1 MNMTRR
7 QFGIRT
13 LTTAA
18 IISSGSLSI
27 ARAQSKGVVKLGYL
41 YPNLTTLAYGIADHI
56 GAYKNAGFQVEAQR
70 FTSGQTVD
78 GIQSLF
84 NGDLDIYYGGGPE
97 SVRLNA
103 RMVDAGSE
111 PGLSVISG
119 SNPGHTNLV
128 LSLKLQPKS
137 FDELVGKDI
146 RIGVSSPSSDHLALM
161 RGWLTSE
168 KKMTTKE
175 LGWQF
180 LTVEG
185 GNMPTALLTDQIDGF
200 LHSEPTT
207 TLAIK
212 NKGGHLFMSASRGDF
227 GANPPPM
234 TFMAANRK
242 FLKDNGDLARAFMK
256 ATQSANDFYKKSS
269 KEEMIPIISQWSGTK
284 VEILQ
289 DAYER
294 INPTIGMS
302 KEQAEKWWNFVGTP
316 MVERGELS
324 KKLDPFRDV
333 FDLSFQA

>member
-7 QFGIRT
+7 QFG
-13 LTTAA
+13 LTALAGTALFA
-18 IISSGSLSI
+18 SASVP
-27 ARAQSKGVVKLGYL
+27 ARAASGGVIRLGYL

-56 GAYKNAGFQVEAQR
+56 GAYKNAGFEVQAQK

-84 NGDLDIYYGGGPE
+84 SGDLDIYYGGGPE

-103 RMVDAGSE
+103 HMVDAGSA
-111 PGLSVISG
+111 PGLAVISA
-119 SNPGHTNLV
+119 SNPGHTNFV
-128 LSLKLQPKS
+128 LSNKMQPKS
-137 FDELVGKDI
+137 FDELVGKPL
-146 RIGVSSPSSDHLALM
+146 RIAVSSPSSDHLALV
-161 RGWLTSE
+161 RGWLASE

-207 TLAIK
+207 TLAIR
-212 NKGGHLFMSASRGDF
+212 NGGHLFMTASRGDF

-234 TFMAANRK
+234 TFMAANRD
-242 FLKDNGDLARAFMK
+242 FLKKNGDLVKAFMK
-256 ATQSANDFYKKSS
+256 ATASANDFYKKSS
-269 KEEMIPIISQWSGTK
+269 KAEMIPIISQWSGTK
-284 VEILQ
+284 PDILQ

-302 KEQAEKWWNFVGTP
+302 HEQAQKWWDFVGKP